1 MTLRQNSALP
11 DPPVERYPFADA
23 RGALRAIADRQARGK
38 VILSKQ
44 L

>member
-23 RGALRAIADRQARGK
+23 RGALRAIADRARGK